1 MRLFLISSFIFILI
15 NVNKAISDVLPN
27 DLFSSVE
34 VVELQMSSLQTNSI
48 KNNSG
53 IYQCWL
59 FAHPENKKYT
69 GPFDN
74 FKRMISDTSYKILLN
89 STKFKI
95 RLLDENQEMA
105 KYSVDVDAYDNKRYN
120 LSWVLERAKL
130 DQNCK
135 NCWMTTS
142 VTQPQFIGPVS
153 YTHLTLPTTPY
164 V

>member
-1 MRLFLISSFIFILI
+1 MRLFLITSFIFILMNI
-15 NVNKAISDVLPN
+15 NRAISDVLPN

-69 GPFDN
+69 GPFEN

-95 RLLDENQEMA
+95 RLLNENQEIA

-142 VTQPQFIGPVS
+142 VTQPQFIGQ
-153 YTHLTLPTTPY
+153 LN
-164 V
+164 

>member
-1 MRLFLISSFIFILI
+1 MKYFIITTLFLILVKI
-15 NVNKAISDVLPN
+15 NKAYSDVLPN
-27 DLFSSVE
+27 DIFSSVE
-34 VVELQMSSLQTNSI
+34 VLELQMNSLQTNSKI
-48 KNNSG
+48 NDSG

-120 LSWVLERAKL
+120 LSWVLERAQL
-130 DQNCK
+130 NQNCK

-142 VTQPQFIGPVS
+142 VTQPQFIGQ
-153 YTHLTLPTTPY
+153 LN
-164 V
+164 

>member
-15 NVNKAISDVLPN
+15 NINKAISDVLPN

-34 VVELQMSSLQTNSI
+34 VVEIQMSSLQTNSI

-59 FAHPENKKYT
+59 FAHPENKRYT
-69 GPFDN
+69 GPFGN
-74 FKRMISDTSYKILLN
+74 FKKMISDTSYKILLN

-95 RLLDENQEMA
+95 KLLMENKNNA
-105 KYSVDVDAYDNKRYN
+105 TYSVNVDAYDNKRYN
-120 LSWVLERAKL
+120 LTWVLEKASISHDCR
-130 DQNCK
+130 

-142 VTQPQFIGPVS
+142 VTQPQFIGQ
-153 YTHLTLPTTPY
+153 LN
-164 V
+164 

>member
-15 NVNKAISDVLPN
+15 NINKAISDVLPN

-95 RLLDENQEMA
+95 KLLDENQEMA

-135 NCWMTTS
+135 NCWMTTL
-142 VTQPQFIGPVS
+142 VTQPQFIGQ
-153 YTHLTLPTTPY
+153 LN
-164 V
+164 